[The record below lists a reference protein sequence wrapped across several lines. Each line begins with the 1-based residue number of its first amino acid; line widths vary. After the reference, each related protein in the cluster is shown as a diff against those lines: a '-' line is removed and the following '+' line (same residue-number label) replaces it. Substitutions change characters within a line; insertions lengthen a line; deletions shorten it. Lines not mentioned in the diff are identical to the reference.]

1 MDFKSRDKLNAKQ
14 KIFLLEVLFC
24 YRGRAESSEKIRTQL
39 NSDDRTHLF
48 IYNYVY
54 FYDNDLDIHPVELT
68 EKAWNFIEKNM
79 TTMVVLPASPTEQA
93 FKCLLDHL
101 RLYLKKYDTT
111 LFDLVRGQAGR
122 RLI

>member
-1 MDFKSRDKLNAKQ
+1 MLAGPVKLQVSFLSPSRSRLSDHLSGETIVDFKSRDKLNAKQ

-54 FYDNDLDIHPVELT
+54 FYDKDLDIHPVELT
-68 EKAWNFIEKNM
+68 EKAWNFIEKND
-79 TTMVVLPASPTEQA
+79 
-93 FKCLLDHL
+93 DHG
-101 RLYLKKYDTT
+101 R
-111 LFDLVRGQAGR
+111 VAGFAYR
-122 RLI
+122 TSI